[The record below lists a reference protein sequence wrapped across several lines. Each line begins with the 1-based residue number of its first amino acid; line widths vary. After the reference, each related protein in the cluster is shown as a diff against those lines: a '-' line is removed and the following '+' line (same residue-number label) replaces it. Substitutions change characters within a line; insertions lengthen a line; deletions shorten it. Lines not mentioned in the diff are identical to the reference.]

1 MKPYI
6 KEEALKPPEG
16 AGAIVVPLWLS
27 LHFQL
32 GYPYFSSCILIRPLD
47 CFINNWC
54 INHSVL
60 YWHGFVRRC
69 FNCVQNTRLDNSAA
83 NVSDFFICCLFFKSV
98 NHTFSHHHILLI
110 GRSVSGD
117 WLGFSGKKATIKG
130 KATAATLVW
139 HTKHIVNSSII
150 DPIFQGLM
158 FKTKNFSTRGRVC
171 FPNKIRP
178 KTEFLFIWFKWRIH
192 TVLNW
197 V

>member
-32 GYPYFSSCILIRPLD
+32 GYPYFSSCILIRPLG

-150 DPIFQGLM
+150 
-158 FKTKNFSTRGRVC
+158 
-171 FPNKIRP
+171 
-178 KTEFLFIWFKWRIH
+178 LFIFLKAYHMVMTIPDKVKIEYIIDISSLSPVANREAFASM
-192 TVLNW
+192 L
-197 V
+197 